1 MRAKFMHNWGEYRY
15 EAYVNDKRELVRFNS
30 PTHETDLI
38 LSSFDNGRFY
48 FIELWGAYGI
58 SRNEFTVTD
67 DKKEAFE
74 IFSGI
79 IEELLQVLEDEEEKR
94 EAMIAVE
101 RARELLL

>member
-1 MRAKFMHNWGEYRY
+1 MKAKFMHSWGEHRY
-15 EAYVNDKRELVRFNS
+15 EAYVNEKKELVKFNS

-48 FIELWGAYGI
+48 FIELWGAYGL

-67 DKKEAFE
+67 DRKEAFE

-79 IEELLQVLEDEEEKR
+79 INELLQVLDDEEER
-94 EAMIAVE
+94 AEAMKAVE
-101 RARELLL
+101 NARKILL